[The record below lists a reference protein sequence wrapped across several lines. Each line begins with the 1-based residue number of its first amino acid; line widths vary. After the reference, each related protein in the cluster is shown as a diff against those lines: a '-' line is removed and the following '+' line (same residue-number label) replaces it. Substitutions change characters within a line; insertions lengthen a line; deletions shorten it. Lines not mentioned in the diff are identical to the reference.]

1 MKMNYKEMFIRKG
14 DVFFVN
20 LGLTEGSEQGGW
32 RPVVVVQNNIGNKN
46 SQTLIVAPITTKRNG
61 SRMPTHVHIEQDMMG
76 LEQDSVV
83 LLEQIRTIDKSRLS
97 IEGSRYLCRLRK
109 TDVEKINIAL
119 ETSLGIV
126 MPNERPVLK
135 QLEILEKTEFH
146 LNEMISYGNIPKS
159 IISQASIRYE
169 IEYNKLKNICEECR
183 VYIDNYYNK
192 TLDIN
197 VRNGIKVVI

>member
-14 DVFFVN
+14 DVFFTD
-20 LGLTEGSEQGGW
+20 LGLVEGSEQGGW

-46 SQTLIVAPITTKRNG
+46 SPTLIVAPITTKRNG
-61 SRMPTHVHIEQDMMG
+61 SKIPTHVSIEQDMMG

-83 LLEQIRTIDKSRLS
+83 LLEQIRTIDKSRLG
-97 IEGSRYLCRLRK
+97 IKGSRYLCRLRRN
-109 TDVEKINIAL
+109 DIEKIDRAL
-119 ETSLGIV
+119 ETSLGII

-135 QLEILEKTEFH
+135 QLEILKKTEFH

-183 VYIDNYYNK
+183 VYMDNYYGK

-197 VRNGIKVVI
+197 VNNGIRAVI